1 MTLDRLRSG
10 EAASVVGVDG
20 DDVLARR
27 LGDFGFRPGTR
38 VELLRRAP
46 LGDPAEIRLR
56 GFRVA
61 LRRSEAQRVRVTREG
76 DAA

>member
-10 EAASVVGVDG
+10 DSASVVGVDG

-46 LGDPAEIRLR
+46 LGDPAEIRLH

-61 LRRSEAQRVRVTREG
+61 LRRTEARRIRVSQGGET
-76 DAA
+76 A